1 MKRSWIMCL
10 VCLACLPVLP
20 AQADRYVQNNLFVST
35 NPQLTVLVT
44 PIFRY
49 IGEAQFATTTLT
61 GDQTQAK
68 AYVFID
74 NVQDQIKRIFLI
86 KLVPE
91 LIVFPGNLLGNISAD
106 LNFGT
111 CVLADRQY
119 QCTEKLTS
127 FTGNE
132 PVAKFISPQGYFLPP
147 CLLVRSFVT
156 TDSTNGNYL
165 IGIFYLEAVAQS
177 AFDCRS
183 WQSTSQPS
191 SSQQD
196 YLAQFEQNCLNAFN
210 VYPRKFSEVLGLPG
224 LYETGNAPLPSGPS
238 K

>member
-1 MKRSWIMCL
+1 MKRSWMVCL
-10 VCLACLPVLP
+10 VCLVFLPVVP
-20 AQADRYVQNNLFVST
+20 AQADRSVQENLFVST
-35 NPQLTVLVT
+35 NPQLEVLVT
-44 PIFRY
+44 PPFRY

-74 NVQDQIKRIFLI
+74 NVQDQVKRIFFI
-86 KLVPE
+86 KLIPE
-91 LIVFPGNLLGNISAD
+91 LIVFPGNLLGNPSAD

-111 CVLADRQY
+111 CILADRQY
-119 QCTEKLTS
+119 QCTAKLTS

-132 PVAKFISPQGYFLPP
+132 PVAKFISRQGYFLPP
-147 CLLVRSFVT
+147 CLLVKSFVT
-156 TDSTNGNYL
+156 PDSTKGNYL
-165 IGIFYLEAVAQS
+165 IGIFYLEAVSQS
-177 AFDCRS
+177 VFDCRS
-183 WQSTSQPS
+183 WKSASKPS

-210 VYPRKFSEVLGLPG
+210 AYPGKFSEVPGLPG
-224 LYETGNAPLPSGPS
+224 LYETGDAPLPSGPS